1 MALTQFSPCSQRYQ
15 IVSTFSL
22 YGVRSSVPPP
32 APIASH
38 IPQKPPVSG
47 RAPSFSNGYTQCNWC
62 SLAMPGTSWTRQ
74 TTGTW
79 LQAQLEHTSACENCH
94 NSCLCCP
101 FSRCSVS
108 PPICLQ
114 QPCSTFLKL
123 FFFLIQ
129 RKSENQLKVKGQN
142 LGLYL
147 TCQTIGY
154 FPRSQDRHL
163 DLDTARTESSSP
175 LFRWATTLS
184 FASSKIN
191 QAKAALEQKVQ

>member
-1 MALTQFSPCSQRYQ
+1 MHFHQKVVKLESQTEPTETNSRLPRNTRARRVASSRWWNVLQLSSWRVALTQFSPCSQRYQ
-15 IVSTFSL
+15 MVSTFPL

-38 IPQKPPVSG
+38 IPQKPPDSG

-101 FSRCSVS
+101 FSHCSVT

-114 QPCSTFLKL
+114 QPCSTF
-123 FFFLIQ
+123 
-129 RKSENQLKVKGQN
+129 
-142 LGLYL
+142 
-147 TCQTIGY
+147 
-154 FPRSQDRHL
+154 
-163 DLDTARTESSSP
+163 
-175 LFRWATTLS
+175 
-184 FASSKIN
+184 
-191 QAKAALEQKVQ
+191 